1 MPYSRDQ
8 SKYLKHVGKAIRELR
23 GRSGM
28 SQEDLAY
35 KTGLNRTYI
44 GSLERGERNVSI
56 LNIRILANALG
67 VSPGQLANAN
77 AISKRNGS
85 RA

>member
-1 MPYSRDQ
+1 MPYSRDD
-8 SKYLKHVGKAIRELR
+8 SKYLKRVGKAIRELR

-28 SQEDLAY
+28 SQEDLAA
-35 KTGLNRTYI
+35 KTGLHRTYI

-56 LNIRILANALG
+56 LNIRVLASALG
-67 VSPGQLANAN
+67 VSPGELANA
-77 AISKRNGS
+77 SEVLKRSGS